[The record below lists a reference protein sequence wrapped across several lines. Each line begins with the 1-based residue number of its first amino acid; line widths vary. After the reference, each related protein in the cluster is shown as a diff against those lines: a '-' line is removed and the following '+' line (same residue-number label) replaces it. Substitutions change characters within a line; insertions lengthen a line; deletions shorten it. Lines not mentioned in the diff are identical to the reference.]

1 MTDDQVQAV
10 ADRLSAIYRRVV
22 TLHAQREPEPMRVI
36 TFAEL
41 CAMPLKSRIASVDD
55 AEFGLDYAAW
65 VIGETL
71 AITGGKFGG
80 DPLMHRVFARFED
93 ANGPRGASWLD
104 HRWNGVQ
111 APGVLWAA

>member
-1 MTDDQVQAV
+1 MTEDQVQAV
-10 ADRLSAIYRRVV
+10 ANRLSAIYQRVV
-22 TLHAQREPEPMRVI
+22 DLRSQRDQEEIRVI

-55 AEFGLDYAAW
+55 AESGMDYAAW

-71 AITGGKFGG
+71 AVTAGEASA
-80 DPLMHRVFARFED
+80 DALMHRVFDRFEK
-93 ANGPRGASWLD
+93 ANGMRGASWLD
-104 HRWNGVQ
+104 HRWNGIN